1 MDEEIVD
8 RVTGWEPVTGP
19 AAADLRS
26 LARDEFSGAVTAGAA
41 WAFLLNGRVVGLF
54 DGDLDDVEAGDL
66 TAYSAPDPALPLLFA
81 MQETGGETRGK
92 YYSEETSLREVDRT
106 LSSGKFTGYVE
117 LSENVLSGD
126 YYVVYHGGRSMSVA
140 FVGASER
147 LVTGDEAFDRADD
160 EVGIFAVNAVDV
172 TVTDLPEPADGDAPA
187 GAVGGDDGASADDG
201 PRQEGVTFGA
211 SDAGEAD
218 GDAEEAGADD
228 AEEAGADDA
237 EEAGADDAEAAPAAS
252 AREPDRYDGLTGDM
266 GIGLNSDDAS
276 GSSTD
281 AEEPTSADDDAP
293 EPAAASDRPAEA
305 ATGLDEPESPAA
317 DASGSH
323 TVGERE
329 ADAEA
334 EDRWADDEPASTDD
348 EPASADD
355 EPASADDGEAES
367 TRRPAPVDDAGREED
382 DDDPGTDTRDGPREA
397 SDELAADEDTVAA
410 TNGEAADERT
420 EATVERGDAEG
431 AGAAAT
437 DERPPRDDE
446 GTEAERQAPVGRGES
461 GVFSAERQWQ
471 QTTRI
476 PALSPDDSLV
486 RQEAATIG
494 AEGDAGEPH
503 AADDT
508 HGSAQSASSD
518 SRVASAVD
526 GPESAMTP
534 ADDTEETGRLTAR
547 LEEVR
552 AERDELAA
560 AVESLEDDLE
570 SVTRERDRLRA
581 RVADL
586 ESELAT
592 LREEAERTGA
602 SGTERTGRQRDTEQ
616 LSPAAAREGTNL
628 FVRYR
633 SKGKPTLKTAQA
645 GEAKQG
651 EIVENLR
658 LEYHT
663 TFDSDHA
670 TVDGESYESFL
681 HGTTEWGFTKWVVE
695 DLLYEIGRS
704 GHRVDLAPLFDRIPE
719 VDRVEFDGTVP
730 VTVDDE
736 EGGERHESRT
746 FDLVFWNSMGDPLF
760 VVDVDTSRNATTQG
774 MVGSLIEGA
783 RAVGE
788 SKDTLGG
795 GFYVTTSFFEPG
807 ALDAVGEATKSGL
820 LSRSSKKSFV
830 KLSRKQGYHLCLVE
844 ARDGEFHLTVPEL

>member
-19 AAADLRS
+19 ATADLRS

-54 DGDLDDVEAGDL
+54 DGDLDDFEAGDL

-126 YYVVYHGGRSMSVA
+126 YYVVYYGGRSMSVA

-187 GAVGGDDGASADDG
+187 GVGGGGEDDDSDEDDVSTDDG

-211 SDAGEAD
+211 SDTRETDSA
-218 GDAEEAGADD
+218 AEEDGGDEETAD
-228 AEEAGADDA
+228 AD
-237 EEAGADDAEAAPAAS
+237 AAPAAS
-252 AREPDRYDGLTGDM
+252 ARETDRYDGLTGDM
-266 GIGLNSDDAS
+266 GIGLNSDDRS
-276 GSSTD
+276 EPD
-281 AEEPTSADDDAP
+281 ATEEPPSDDDAS
-293 EPAAASDRPAEA
+293 EPAAVSDHTAEA
-305 ATGLDEPESPAA
+305 ATGLDATESPA
-317 DASGSH
+317 DDPSGSH
-323 TVGERE
+323 AADGPET
-329 ADAEA
+329 DAEF
-334 EDRWADDEPASTDD
+334 EDRGADDEPASVDD
-348 EPASADD
+348 EPASV
-355 EPASADDGEAES
+355 DDGDAVS
-367 TRRPAPVDDAGREED
+367 TRRPAPADDASSGD
-382 DDDPGTDTRDGPREA
+382 DSEPDGPADPREP
-397 SDELAADEDTVAA
+397 SDESADADDAVAA
-410 TNGEAADERT
+410 TNGEATDERT
-420 EATVERGDAEG
+420 EATGEPGDVEDV
-431 AGAAAT
+431 GAAAT
-437 DERPPRDDE
+437 AEGSARDDE
-446 GTEAERQAPVGRGES
+446 GTESESQASIGRDES
-461 GVFSAERQWQ
+461 GVLSAERQWQ
-471 QTTRI
+471 QTKRI

-486 RQEAATIG
+486 RQEEATTG
-494 AEGDAGEPH
+494 AEDDADEPH
-503 AADDT
+503 AADEAHDVAR
-508 HGSAQSASSD
+508 SAGND
-518 SRVASAVD
+518 SRVAPTAD
-526 GPESAMTP
+526 EPESAATP
-534 ADDTEETGRLTAR
+534 ADDAGETDRLTAR
-547 LEEVR
+547 LEQVR

-570 SVTRERDRLRA
+570 SVARERDRLRA

-592 LREEAERTGA
+592 LREEADRA
-602 SGTERTGRQRDTEQ
+602 VADDTEGTGGQ
-616 LSPAAAREGTNL
+616 REAERLSPAAAREGTNL

-633 SKGKPTLKTAQA
+633 SKGKPTLKKAQA

-651 EIVENLR
+651 EVVENLR

-663 TFDSDHA
+663 TFDSEHA

-704 GHRVDLAPLFDRIPE
+704 GHRVDLAPLFDCIPE

-730 VTVDDE
+730 VTVEDDE
-736 EGGERHESRT
+736 GGQSHESRT

-807 ALDAVGEATKSGL
+807 ALDAVGEATRGGL

>member
-54 DGDLDDVEAGDL
+54 DGDLDDFEAGDL

-81 MQETGGETRGK
+81 MRETGGETRGK

-172 TVTDLPEPADGDAPA
+172 TVTDLPESADGDAPA
-187 GAVGGDDGASADDG
+187 GVVGGSEDDGSDEDDVSTDDG

-211 SDAGEAD
+211 SDTRETDSA
-218 GDAEEAGADD
+218 AEEDGA
-228 AEEAGADDA
+228 AEETADSD
-237 EEAGADDAEAAPAAS
+237 AAPAAS
-252 AREPDRYDGLTGDM
+252 ARETDRYDGLTGDM
-266 GIGLNSDDAS
+266 GIGLNSDD
-276 GSSTD
+276 SSEPD
-281 AEEPTSADDDAP
+281 AAEEPPSDDDAS
-293 EPAAASDRPAEA
+293 EPAAVSDHTAES
-305 ATGLDEPESPAA
+305 ATGLDATESPA
-317 DASGSH
+317 DDLSGSH
-323 TVGERE
+323 A
-329 ADAEA
+329 ADEPETDAGF
-334 EDRWADDEPASTDD
+334 EDRG
-348 EPASADD
+348 ADD
-355 EPASADDGEAES
+355 EPASADDGDAES
-367 TRRPAPVDDAGREED
+367 TRRPAPADDASSGD
-382 DDDPGTDTRDGPREA
+382 DDSEPDGPADPREP
-397 SDELAADEDTVAA
+397 SDESADADDAVAA
-410 TNGEAADERT
+410 TNGEATDERT
-420 EATVERGDAEG
+420 EATGEPGGAEDVET
-431 AGAAAT
+431 AAT
-437 DERPPRDDE
+437 AERSARDDE
-446 GTEAERQAPVGRGES
+446 RTESESQASVGRDES

-471 QTTRI
+471 QTKRI

-486 RQEAATIG
+486 RQEEATTG
-494 AEGDAGEPH
+494 AEGDADEPH
-503 AADDT
+503 AADEAHDV
-508 HGSAQSASSD
+508 AQSAGSD
-518 SRVASAVD
+518 SRVASAAD
-526 GPESAMTP
+526 GSESATAP
-534 ADDTEETGRLTAR
+534 ADDAGETDRLTAR
-547 LEEVR
+547 LEQVR

-592 LREEAERTGA
+592 LREEADRAVAGDTEGTG
-602 SGTERTGRQRDTEQ
+602 GQRETER

-633 SKGKPTLKTAQA
+633 SKGKPTLKKAQA

-651 EIVENLR
+651 EVVENLR

-663 TFDSDHA
+663 TFDSEHA

-719 VDRVEFDGTVP
+719 IDRVEFDGTVP
-730 VTVDDE
+730 VTVEDDE
-736 EGGERHESRT
+736 GSQSHESRT

-830 KLSRKQGYHLCLVE
+830 RLSRKQGYHLCLVE